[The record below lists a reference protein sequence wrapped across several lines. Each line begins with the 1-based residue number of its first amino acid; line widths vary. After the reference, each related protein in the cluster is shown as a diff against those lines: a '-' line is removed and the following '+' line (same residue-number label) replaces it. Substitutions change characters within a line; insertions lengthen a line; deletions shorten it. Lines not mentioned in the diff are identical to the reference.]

1 MWRDE
6 QTAEYQAA
14 GASCAG
20 AHATARQPWRVIGMS
35 SERRDPLLRSL
46 SQFGII
52 ACAENGDPGAHCP
65 VLCDSLDRPLVREL
79 LVKVSQ
85 RNAPLVFCNVSL
97 PQVRARLLHAGAD
110 DAVSARVT
118 PCELAA
124 RMVVAARRWDRLLGN
139 VSLAGFMFDTGLRHV
154 RWHGQMLPL
163 MPREFD
169 LLLELARHAGSAVSR
184 HALLQSV
191 WQTAFDPGT
200 NSVEVH
206 ICKLRRHLAPMQGKV
221 RIETVKGSGY
231 RLVTPEG

>member
-6 QTAEYQAA
+6 LTAG
-14 GASCAG
+14 GAT
-20 AHATARQPWRVIGMS
+20 AHAAARVPWRVVGMAADQ
-35 SERRDPLLRSL
+35 RDPLLRSL
-46 SQFGII
+46 AQFGII
-52 ACAENGDPGAHCP
+52 ACADDGDPGPHSP
-65 VLCDSLDRPLVREL
+65 VLCHGLDRALVRGL
-79 LVKVSQ
+79 LGKISQ

-124 RMVVAARRWDRLLGN
+124 RLAVAARRWNRMQGSL
-139 VSLAGFMFDTGLRHV
+139 SLAGFMFDTGLRHV